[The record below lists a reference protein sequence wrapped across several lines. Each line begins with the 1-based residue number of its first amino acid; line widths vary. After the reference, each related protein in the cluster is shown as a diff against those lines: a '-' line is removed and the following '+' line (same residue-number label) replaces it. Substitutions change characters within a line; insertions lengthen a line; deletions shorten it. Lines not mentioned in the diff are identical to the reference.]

1 VVTVSLS
8 FDLAKGT
15 WMFSHLDRSL
25 ATTSRVADLL
35 ARMTP
40 AEDIGPRPLSARAAV
55 VP

>member
-1 VVTVSLS
+1 VTVSLS
-8 FDLAKGT
+8 FDLVKGDA
-15 WMFSHLDRSL
+15 MFSFRDSSL
-25 ATTSRVADLL
+25 ATADRVADLL

>member
-1 VVTVSLS
+1 MVTVSLS
-8 FDLAKGT
+8 FDPAKGT
-15 WMFSHLDRSL
+15 WMFSHLDSSL

-40 AEDIGPRPLSARAAV
+40 TEVIGPRPQSARGAV